1 MLHYSKRKEVNRRWL
16 QDQSNFTSED
26 FVPNEDTYVA
36 ITFRKRGHTQQSR
49 KMMDKQL
56 QKYFDK
62 ADEASI
68 NQTRELSNNWRNL
81 KTTYDS
87 FMNLSPNERRRT
99 DTANMRGYQ
108 LDRSG
113 RILYSFEDNCVYNVR
128 IGEQFNKIIVISKN
142 HDLTT
147 MEKRSVFD
155 NPFLYEP
162 VSPYRIQWPR
172 ADIKDQ
178 AQLSLIQIEQTLGQV
193 SDAFKNISSA
203 TDAFSTTMS
212 KTMADFSSSV
222 NNMAQQNVQIQQNFE
237 KLINKQESV
246 TTGDELPSDAYIE
259 RYGRGTVWYHED
271 GHKPDGTQKMKYY
284 TRGSKGYREKVDMFG
299 WIDDGKFI
307 YNPTVEAQKQPVQP
321 ITVNNT
327 VQQENT
333 AITPV
338 INNLLTQL
346 NEIITQMSS
355 FDIVANMSNMYT
367 AIIQAAADIRT
378 KVEEGLSSTD
388 TKFTD
393 FITKTSETLDNILAT
408 VNTKLKSVDYDTSL
422 KQLSDSYQSLA
433 KSIKDSEDNW
443 GQKIMDVINKQ
454 NALFKKT
461 EEHLQQSAAAARPN
475 QEAIVPKIE
484 VNATAELSPNAEQEI
499 TSIKELFTTLNEQ
512 YASYLQQVQQIN
524 TQLAGLTSIT
534 STTNLLVD
542 INTSI
547 NNSRAFYQNLLNN
560 IETKLLESHGE
571 TRQLLTNGQAQNR
584 QMLTDIQQNV
594 SDGMTNLGNT
604 IAQNNQLT
612 NMQTVMLNQ
621 IGVNTERMLAQ
632 QAYNAWL
639 IENGFKYAAT
649 IQDQIYNA
657 YKALCDRP
665 ITPKYL
671 IDDEVP
677 IQNNLLRDIPD
688 NVKIEVLEDAN
699 QIVPAESVEIVQR
712 NGIDDLEQLRDQY
725 VFFMNIM
732 TNYLFDQDFINFA
745 KRIGFVKIFNAY
757 IQRNSNP
764 ELFNIFIQLA
774 NRKVLTESDYQ
785 LMEQLFNSIPC
796 DMDVNIENLINKT
809 AADVYNMWNVTP

>member
-1 MLHYSKRKEVNRRWL
+1 M
-16 QDQSNFTSED
+16 
-26 FVPNEDTYVA
+26 
-36 ITFRKRGHTQQSR
+36 
-49 KMMDKQL
+49 
-56 QKYFDK
+56 QKYFDQ
-62 ADEASI
+62 ADEAAI

-87 FMNLSPNERRRT
+87 FMNLTPNERRRT

-142 HDLTT
+142 HDFST
-147 MEKRSVFD
+147 MEKRSIFD

-178 AQLSLIQIEQTLGQV
+178 AQLSLIQIEQTLGKV

-203 TDAFSTTMS
+203 TDTFSNTMS

-237 KLINKQESV
+237 KLINKQETE
-246 TTGDELPSDAYIE
+246 TTGDDLPSNVYIDK
-259 RYGRGTVWYHED
+259 YGRTSVWYHDD
-271 GHKPDGTQKMKYY
+271 GHKPDGTQKAKYF
-284 TRGSKGYREKVDMFG
+284 TRGSKRYREKVDTFG
-299 WIDDGKFI
+299 WIDDGIFI
-307 YNPTVEAQKQPVQP
+307 YNPTVESQRQPVQP

-338 INNLLTQL
+338 INNLQAVITQL
-346 NEIITQMSS
+346 NETITQMSS

-367 AIIQAAADIRT
+367 AILQTAADIRT
-378 KVEEGLSSTD
+378 KVEEELSSTD

-393 FITKTSETLDNILAT
+393 FITKTSETLDNILAS
-408 VNTKLKSVDYDTSL
+408 VNTKLESVDYDDSL

-443 GQKIMDVINKQ
+443 GQRIMDVVNKQ

-461 EEHLQQSAAAARPN
+461 EQQLQESAVAARPN
-475 QEAIVPKIE
+475 QDVIVPKIN
-484 VNATAELSPNAEQEI
+484 VRAELSASAEQEI
-499 TSIKELFTTLNEQ
+499 TTIRELFTTLNEQ

-524 TQLAGLTSIT
+524 TQLAGFTSIT
-534 STTNLLVD
+534 STTNLLAD

-547 NNSRAFYQNLLNN
+547 NNSRAFYQNLFNN
-560 IETKLLESHGE
+560 IEAKLLESHGE

-594 SDGMTNLGNT
+594 NDGMTNLGNT

-632 QAYNAWL
+632 QAYNTWL
-639 IENGFKYAAT
+639 IENGFEYAAT

-671 IDDEVP
+671 IGDEVSV
-677 IQNNLLRDIPD
+677 QNNLLRDIPD

-699 QIVPAESVEIVQR
+699 QIVPAESVDIVER
-712 NGIDDLEQLRDQY
+712 NGIDELEQIRDQY

-732 TNYLFDQDFINFA
+732 TNYLFDQDFLNFIN
-745 KRIGFVKIFNAY
+745 RIGFLKIFNAY
-757 IQRNSNP
+757 LQRNSNP
-764 ELFNIFIQLA
+764 QLFTIFIQLA
-774 NRKVLTESDYQ
+774 NRKVLTEEDYQ

-796 DMDVNIENLINKT
+796 NIDVNIDNLLNKT
-809 AADVYNMWNVTP
+809 AADVHNMWNSE

>member
-1 MLHYSKRKEVNRRWL
+1 MLHYSRRKEVNRRWL
-16 QDQSNFTSED
+16 QDQSNFTPDD
-26 FVPNEDTYVA
+26 FIPNEDTYVSIA
-36 ITFRKRGHTQQSR
+36 FRKRNNTQHSR
-49 KMMDKQL
+49 KMMEKRM
-56 QKYFDK
+56 QKYFDQ
-62 ADEASI
+62 ADEAAI

-87 FMNLSPNERRRT
+87 FMNLTPNERRRT
-99 DTANMRGYQ
+99 DTVNMRGYQ

-142 HDLTT
+142 HDFTT
-147 MEKRSVFD
+147 MEKRSIFD

-162 VSPYRIQWPR
+162 VSPYRVQWPR

-178 AQLSLIQIEQTLGQV
+178 AQLSLVQIEQTLGQV

-222 NNMAQQNVQIQQNFE
+222 NNMTQQNIQIQQNFE
-237 KLINKQESV
+237 KLINKQESE
-246 TTGDELPSDAYIE
+246 TTGDELPSKIYLAK
-259 RYGRGTVWYHED
+259 YGRETVWYHPD
-271 GHKPDGTQKMKYY
+271 GHKPDGTEKMNYF
-284 TRGSKGYREKVDMFG
+284 TRGSKAYREKVDTFG

-307 YNPTVEAQKQPVQP
+307 YNPSVESQRQPVQP

-333 AITPV
+333 AIIPV
-338 INNLLTQL
+338 INNLQAVITQL
-346 NEIITQMSS
+346 NETITQMSS
-355 FDIVANMSNMYT
+355 FDIVANMSRMYT
-367 AIIQAAADIRT
+367 AVIQAAADIRT

-393 FITKTSETLDNILAT
+393 FITKTSETLDNILAS
-408 VNTKLKSVDYDTSL
+408 VNTKLVSADYDDSL

-433 KSIKDSEDNW
+433 KSIKDSEENW
-443 GQKIMDVINKQ
+443 SQKILDVINNQ

-461 EEHLQQSAAAARPN
+461 EQQLQQSAVAARPN
-475 QEAIVPKIE
+475 QDAIVPKID
-484 VNATAELSPNAEQEI
+484 VRAELSASAEQEI
-499 TSIKELFTTLNEQ
+499 TTIRELFTTLNEQ

-524 TQLAGLTSIT
+524 TQLAGFTSIT
-534 STTNLLVD
+534 STTNLLAD

-547 NNSRAFYQNLLNN
+547 NNSRAFYQNLFNN

-632 QAYNAWL
+632 QAYNTWL
-639 IENGFKYAAT
+639 IENGFEYAAT

-671 IDDEVP
+671 IGDEVSV
-677 IQNNLLRDIPD
+677 QNNLLRDIPD

-699 QIVPAESVEIVQR
+699 QIVPAESVDIVER
-712 NGIDDLEQLRDQY
+712 NGIDELEQIRDQY

-732 TNYLFDQDFINFA
+732 TNYLFDQDFLNFIN
-745 KRIGFVKIFNAY
+745 RIGFLKIFNAY
-757 IQRNSNP
+757 LQRNSNP
-764 ELFNIFIQLA
+764 QLFTIFIQLA
-774 NRKVLTESDYQ
+774 NRKVLTEEDYE

-796 DMDVNIENLINKT
+796 NIDVNIDNLLNKT
-809 AADVYNMWNVTP
+809 AADVHNMWNSE